1 MAEPKENLQME
12 KIVSLCKR
20 RGFVFQSSEIYGGL
34 NGFWDYGPLG
44 AELKRNVKELWWHAM
59 TRQRDDVAGLEATII
74 MSPQIWKASGHVD
87 TFSDPMCDCLLTK
100 KRFRADQIEPQS
112 GIVYHYPGARSSF
125 TNELKQSLDNQL
137 DAAVVFRIHDPKD
150 READRKA
157 AEKSLSDLRKENDLS
172 SWLKLQEAIVT
183 LGSEYNVRELVETIS
198 NFCVKHGKSS
208 NFSFAVLLAAGKP
221 PESARKLAKE
231 FYSQRGILE
240 PELSE
245 ERIEKIGLDH
255 PLATRFNPE
264 NGSLLSEPRPF
275 NLMFKTYVG
284 PVESEDGIA
293 YLRPETAQAIFAQFK
308 NVLETSRQKVPF
320 GIAQVGKAFRNE
332 VTPRNFTFRSREFE
346 QMELEFFIKPD
357 EVIEA
362 IHGSVATL
370 ETPDPKPKTPE
381 PQPNWG
387 WQAWHQYWVEERVR
401 FYEGLGLS
409 RDTLGFHR
417 QTPAELAHYARAC
430 TDILFKFPF
439 SKKDEQGNVAGD
451 ELEGIAARSDFDLS
465 QHQRF
470 SGKPM
475 GVFDDELRTAWAKLP
490 KEKQDDLWKR
500 YYDNRKNYLTKSA
513 KPDETAEQISKQSTD
528 DANGLARGQY
538 IPHVI
543 EPSAGVDRLILALI
557 ANAYSEVTET
567 DDKGKSE
574 TRVTMKFH
582 PRVAPFK
589 AGIFPLLKN
598 KPDLVA
604 KAQAVRDL
612 LRPWMNVFY
621 DEGGSIG
628 KRYARQDEAGTPFCV
643 TIDFDTLGEKPELLD
658 TVTIRHRDDG
668 RQERLKI
675 SELLAFLLLKIR

>member
-1 MAEPKENLQME
+1 MAEPKENPLME

-20 RGFVFQSSEIYGGL
+20 RGFVFQSSEIYGGI

-112 GIVYHYPGARSSF
+112 GTVYVFSGAVENAADLELLKMIVEQVRDHPEGSNRQTIEEIVEKVLANIDEIGGFKGKDKEKAKELSLKKLGICFDDSF
-125 TNELKQSLDNQL
+125 EVLERNQ
-137 DAAVVFRIHDPKD
+137 
-150 READRKA
+150 
-157 AEKSLSDLRKENDLS
+157 
-172 SWLKLQEAIVT
+172 
-183 LGSEYNVRELVETIS
+183 
-198 NFCVKHGKSS
+198 
-208 NFSFAVLLAAGKP
+208 
-221 PESARKLAKE
+221 ESARKKARQYYTQRGLKDPVLLSE
-231 FYSQRGILE
+231 SQKTVENSQRY
-240 PELSE
+240 
-245 ERIEKIGLDH
+245 
-255 PLATRFNPE
+255 NPE
-264 NGSLLSEPRPF
+264 NGSLLTEPKPF

-284 PVESEDGIA
+284 PTATEEDVA

-308 NVLETSRQKVPF
+308 NVLETSRQRVPF

-362 IHGSVATL
+362 IHGSVF
-370 ETPDPKPKTPE
+370 TPTPNSQLLSPE
-381 PQPNWG
+381 PNWG

-401 FYEGLGLS
+401 FYEGIGLS
-409 RDTLGFHR
+409 RETLGFHK

-439 SKKDEQGNVAGD
+439 SKKDEHGNVAGD

-475 GVFDDELRTAWAKLP
+475 GVFDDELRAAWAKLP

-500 YYDNRKNYLTKSA
+500 YYDHRKNYLTKSA
-513 KPDETAEQISKQSTD
+513 KPDETPEQISKLATE
-528 DANGLARGQY
+528 DANGLAKGQY

-557 ANAYSEVTET
+557 ANAYSEITET

-582 PRVAPFK
+582 PRVAPIKVGVF
-589 AGIFPLLKN
+589 ALLKN
-598 KPDLVA
+598 KPELVA
-604 KAQAVRDL
+604 KAREVYEL
-612 LRPWMNVFY
+612 LRPHMKAFY
-621 DEGGSIG
+621 DESGAIG
-628 KRYARQDEAGTPFCV
+628 RRYARQDEAGTPFCV

-658 TVTIRHRDDG
+658 TVTIRYRDDG
-668 RQERLKI
+668 KQERLKI
-675 SELLAFLLLKIR
+675 SELLEFLLSKIQ